1 MEISIRRV
9 NNITVFDLTGELIM
23 GKPVE
28 GLGVRIREELDSGTK
43 RFAVNLER
51 VKYIDSYGAGV
62 ILAAHNAATQAGAR
76 CHFFGAPPRVMAI
89 LTVVHLDKVLNLF
102 PDEAS
107 AVSNVLGKEPSTGA
121 A

>member
-9 NNITVFDLTGELIM
+9 NNITVFDLTGDLIM
-23 GKPVE
+23 GKPIEV
-28 GLGVRIREELDSGTK
+28 LGVRIREELESGT
-43 RFAVNLER
+43 RQFAVNMVR

-62 ILAAHNAATQAGAR
+62 ILAAHNAATKAGAR
-76 CHFFGAPPRVMAI
+76 CNFFGVPPRVLTI
-89 LTVVHLDKVLNLF
+89 LTVVHLDRVRNLF

-107 AVSNVLGKEPSTGA
+107 AVSNFLGKEHPTGA